1 MQSKL
6 LPLTRRDPD
15 NGLCQALSEQVVFH
29 SPVRDYHGRAD
40 VAHILVT
47 IGGVLEEIDVQREFI
62 AERQVVTIITTAR
75 ADQRMSGVLH
85 ETYDAFG
92 RVERATLVL
101 RPLSTL
107 LEAITAIRAA
117 LERSPLPSY
126 RKAAGSPPKTSGA

>member
-6 LPLTRRDPD
+6 LPLTRRAPE
-15 NGLCQALSEQVVFH
+15 NRLCQALSEQVVFH

-47 IGGVLEEIDVQREFI
+47 IGGVLEAIDVQREFV
-62 AERQVVTIITTAR
+62 AEREVVTTITTAR

-92 RVERATLVL
+92 RVERATLML

-107 LEAITAIRAA
+107 LEAITAIRTA
-117 LERSPLPSY
+117 LERSPLPST
-126 RKAAGSPPKTSGA
+126 RAVRSVTQRSP